1 MLVRLFAMKCQN
13 CGELSG
19 VSSTATAV
27 LAIARHAGWQISG
40 GKFSDG
46 RPDLCPPCLTYLAA
60 VARDQEKFLRE
71 DGH

>member
-27 LAIARHAGWQISG
+27 LAIARHAGWQVL
-40 GKFSDG
+40 G
-46 RPDLCPPCLTYLAA
+46 RPPRPLPTMPYLPGSGCQGPGK
-60 VARDQEKFLRE
+60 VS
-71 DGH
+71 